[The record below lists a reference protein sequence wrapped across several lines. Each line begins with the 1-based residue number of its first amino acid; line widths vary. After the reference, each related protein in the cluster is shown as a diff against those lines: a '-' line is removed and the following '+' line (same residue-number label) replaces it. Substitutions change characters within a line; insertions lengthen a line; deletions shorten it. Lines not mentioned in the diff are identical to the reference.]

1 MKIDSHIHTFNHK
14 ETITIPE
21 NYDYDYDKK
30 VCFIDIEYDDLK
42 NIDILKSYDNYIT
55 SDDFNENDILLATGA
70 NINDIKTLLEKY
82 RHIFKGFGELKL
94 YDNYNGRKINNKK
107 ISFLKEVCQLSSK
120 NGNLPIYVHWELDS
134 ESDVKK
140 IKSVLEKYPNI
151 PIILCHCGFSKND
164 DLKSYSYIQICQL
177 MRCYDNLWVD
187 ISYEALDYFSK
198 NILKL
203 FNLQLNRVIVGTDIN
218 NKLLNKENCQDLI
231 NTILDKSNII
241 RSYINSDKN
250 TEELFKLK

>member
-14 ETITIPE
+14 KPINLPE
-21 NYDYDYDKK
+21 NYDYDIKI
-30 VCFIDIEYDDLK
+30 CFMDIEYDDIQ
-42 NIDILKSYDNYIT
+42 NINFTDSYKNYIE
-55 SDDFNENDILLATGA
+55 SSHNEKDILLATGK
-70 NINDIKTLLEKY
+70 NIEDIKQLLEKFPNM
-82 RHIFKGFGELKL
+82 FKGFGELKL
-94 YDNYNGRKINNKK
+94 YDNYNGKRINNKK

-120 NGNLPIYVHWELDS
+120 NGNLPIYVHWELDG

-177 MRCYDNLWVD
+177 MKSYDNLWVD

-231 NTILDKSNII
+231 NIILDKSNII